1 MLIALLCAVL
11 AAPLY
16 WAFVPVRWRR
26 EVLTLASLL
35 ALGIYDA
42 RLLAA
47 LMALNLV
54 LFGLLRAM
62 AAGPPGRARAL
73 AACGVLLLVALFA
86 WNKLAA
92 GGGGV
97 LPSQGGLVFLGLSYL
112 VLKAAAALLD
122 TLRGA
127 HRELRFRDL
136 LAWMVFLPTYPSGP
150 IEELAHFRDQTLRVS
165 QARVLTGLERILFG
179 LVKALVLS
187 HQLGQWAGPILS
199 APDAHGP
206 LKLLAGTY
214 AFTLR
219 FYLDF
224 AGYSDIAIGLA
235 ALFGYEIR
243 ENFDNPLVRRNL
255 VQLWQRW
262 HMTLTAWLRRYL
274 FVPLARA
281 IMRRGEPRWD
291 PGGPDPRPARN
302 HALLR
307 PLARAG
313 LELRRLGSPPGAGIG
328 LGGGRRARPGAAPA
342 RVAAALVARP
352 PAGPRAERP
361 AHLQLLRAVQRT
373 GDLRS
378 RAGPALAG
386 AAAGIVRLGLARF
399 SETLVDEDVP
409 LAGCIEREKRQRQRV
424 GQRPQHHGANPRPH
438 GGSPRQAARRSRSAR
453 AWGD

>member
-26 EVLTLASLL
+26 EVVALASLL
-35 ALGIYDA
+35 ALGIYDP

-62 AAGPPGRARAL
+62 AAGPSGRARAL

-92 GGGGV
+92 GSGGV

-122 TLRGA
+122 TLRGG

-187 HQLGQWAGPILS
+187 HQMGQWAGPILS

-206 LKLLAGTY
+206 LTLLAGAY

-274 FVPLARA
+274 LVPLSRA
-281 IMRRGEPRWD
+281 IMRRGGPRWD
-291 PGGPDPRPARN
+291 QAALILAQLGTMLFCGLWHGLGWNFAVWGLLQALGLVWVGVVAPVLGRRLPEP
-302 HALLR
+302 LLR
-307 PLARAG
+307 WWRTHPLAHAMSVLLTFNYFALSSVLVISDLGQG
-313 LELRRLGSPPGAGIG
+313 LH
-328 LGGGRRARPGAAPA
+328 
-342 RVAAALVARP
+342 V
-352 PAGPRAERP
+352 
-361 AHLQLLRAVQRT
+361 
-373 GDLRS
+373 
-378 RAGPALAG
+378 
-386 AAAGIVRLGLARF
+386 LAR
-399 SETLVDEDVP
+399 LLGP
-409 LAGCIEREKRQRQRV
+409 
-424 GQRPQHHGANPRPH
+424 
-438 GGSPRQAARRSRSAR
+438 
-453 AWGD
+453 

>member
-1 MLIALLCAVL
+1 MLIALLCALL

-16 WAFVPVRWRR
+16 WAFVPVGWRR
-26 EVLTLASLL
+26 EVVALASLL
-35 ALGIYDA
+35 GLGIYDP

-47 LMALNLV
+47 LLALNLV
-54 LFGLLRAM
+54 LFGLVRAI
-62 AAGPPGRARAL
+62 AAGPAGRARAL
-73 AACGVLLLVALFA
+73 AAFGLLLLAALFV

-122 TLRGA
+122 TLRGH
-127 HRELRFRDL
+127 HRELRFRDF

-150 IEELAHFRDQTLRVS
+150 IEELAHFRDQTPRVD

-187 HQLGQWAGPILS
+187 HQLGQWASPILS

-206 LKLLAGTY
+206 LTLLAAAY

-235 ALFGYEIR
+235 ALFGYEIS

-262 HMTLTAWLRRYL
+262 HMTLTAWLRRHL
-274 FVPLARA
+274 FVPLSRA
-281 IMRRGEPRWD
+281 IMRRSGPRWD
-291 PGGPDPRPARN
+291 QA
-302 HALLR
+302 ALI
-307 PLARAG
+307 LAQLGTMVFCG
-313 LELRRLGSPPGAGIG
+313 LWHG
-328 LGGGRRARPGAAPA
+328 LGWSFAVWGLLQALGLVWVGIAAPA
-342 RVAAALVARP
+342 LGRRLPEPLVRWWRAHPLAHAMSVLLTFNYFALSSTLVFSDLEQGLHFLAR
-352 PAGPRAERP
+352 
-361 AHLQLLRAVQRT
+361 
-373 GDLRS
+373 
-378 RAGPALAG
+378 LAG
-386 AAAGIVRLGLARF
+386 F
-399 SETLVDEDVP
+399 
-409 LAGCIEREKRQRQRV
+409 
-424 GQRPQHHGANPRPH
+424 
-438 GGSPRQAARRSRSAR
+438 
-453 AWGD
+453 

>member
-11 AAPLY
+11 AAPFY
-16 WAFVPVRWRR
+16 WAFVPVHWRR
-26 EVLTLASLL
+26 EVVALASLL
-35 ALGIYDA
+35 ALGIYDPK
-42 RLLAA
+42 LLAA

-62 AAGPPGRARAL
+62 ATGPSGRARAL
-73 AACGVLLLVALFA
+73 AACGVLLLIALFV

-92 GGGGV
+92 GSGGT

-122 TLRGA
+122 TLRGG
-127 HRELRFRDL
+127 HRELRFREL
-136 LAWMVFLPTYPSGP
+136 LAWMAFLPTYPSGP
-150 IEELAHFRDQTLRVS
+150 IEELAHFRDQTPRVS

-206 LKLLAGTY
+206 LTMLASAY

-224 AGYSDIAIGLA
+224 AGYSDIAIGVA

-274 FVPLARA
+274 FIPLSRA
-281 IMRRGEPRWD
+281 IMRRGGPRWD
-291 PGGPDPRPARN
+291 HAALILAQLGTMVFCGLWHGLGWNFAVWGFLQALGLVWVGVVAPVLGRHMPEPLLRWWRAHPLA
-302 HALLR
+302 HALSVLLTFNCFALSSVLVFSDLEQGLHF
-307 PLARAG
+307 LAQ
-313 LELRRLGSPPGAGIG
+313 LLGS
-328 LGGGRRARPGAAPA
+328 
-342 RVAAALVARP
+342 
-352 PAGPRAERP
+352 
-361 AHLQLLRAVQRT
+361 
-373 GDLRS
+373 
-378 RAGPALAG
+378 
-386 AAAGIVRLGLARF
+386 
-399 SETLVDEDVP
+399 
-409 LAGCIEREKRQRQRV
+409 
-424 GQRPQHHGANPRPH
+424 
-438 GGSPRQAARRSRSAR
+438 
-453 AWGD
+453 

>member
-26 EVLTLASLL
+26 EVVALASLL
-35 ALGIYDA
+35 GLGIYDPG
-42 RLLAA
+42 LLAA

-54 LFGLLRAM
+54 LFGLVRAM
-62 AAGPPGRARAL
+62 AAGGSGRARVL

-92 GGGGV
+92 GSGGV

-122 TLRGA
+122 TLRGGN
-127 HRELRFRDL
+127 RDLRFRDL
-136 LAWMVFLPTYPSGP
+136 LAWMAFLPTYPSGP

-187 HQLGQWAGPILS
+187 HQLGEWAGPILS

-206 LKLLAGTY
+206 LTLLAGAY

-224 AGYSDIAIGLA
+224 AGYSDIAIGVA
-235 ALFGYEIR
+235 ALFGYEIH

-262 HMTLTAWLRRYL
+262 HMTLTAWLRHYL
-274 FVPLARA
+274 FVPLSRA
-281 IMRRGEPRWD
+281 VMRRGGPRWD
-291 PGGPDPRPARN
+291 QAALILAQLGTMVFCGLWHGLGWNFAVWGLLQALGLIWVGVVAPGLGRRLPQPLVRWWRA
-302 HALLR
+302 R
-307 PLARAG
+307 PLAHAMSVVFTFNYFALSSVLVFADLEQG
-313 LELRRLGSPPGAGIG
+313 LRF
-328 LGGGRRARPGAAPA
+328 
-342 RVAAALVARP
+342 
-352 PAGPRAERP
+352 
-361 AHLQLLRAVQRT
+361 
-373 GDLRS
+373 
-378 RAGPALAG
+378 
-386 AAAGIVRLGLARF
+386 LAR
-399 SETLVDEDVP
+399 L
-409 LAGCIEREKRQRQRV
+409 L
-424 GQRPQHHGANPRPH
+424 GA
-438 GGSPRQAARRSRSAR
+438 
-453 AWGD
+453 

>member
-1 MLIALLCAVL
+1 MLIALLCALL

-16 WAFVPVRWRR
+16 WVLVPVRWRR
-26 EVLTLASLL
+26 EAVALASLL
-35 ALGIYDA
+35 ALGIYDP

-54 LFGLLRAM
+54 LFGLVRAM
-62 AAGPPGRARAL
+62 AAGGSSRARTL
-73 AACGVLLLVALFA
+73 AACGLLLLVALFA

-122 TLRGA
+122 TLRGG
-127 HRELRFRDL
+127 HRDLCFRDL
-136 LAWMVFLPTYPSGP
+136 LAWIVFLPTYTSGP

-165 QARVLTGLERILFG
+165 PVRVLTGLERILFG

-206 LKLLAGTY
+206 LTLLAGAY

-235 ALFGYEIR
+235 ALFGYEIS

-274 FVPLARA
+274 FVPLSRA
-281 IMRRGEPRWD
+281 VMRRAGPRWD
-291 PGGPDPRPARN
+291 QAALILAQLGTMVFCGLWHGLGWNFAVWGLLQALGLIWVGVVARDLGRRLPEVLVRWWRA
-302 HALLR
+302 H
-307 PLARAG
+307 PLAHAMSVLLTFNCFALSNVLVFSDLEQG
-313 LELRRLGSPPGAGIG
+313 LHFLARLLGS
-328 LGGGRRARPGAAPA
+328 
-342 RVAAALVARP
+342 
-352 PAGPRAERP
+352 
-361 AHLQLLRAVQRT
+361 
-373 GDLRS
+373 
-378 RAGPALAG
+378 
-386 AAAGIVRLGLARF
+386 
-399 SETLVDEDVP
+399 
-409 LAGCIEREKRQRQRV
+409 
-424 GQRPQHHGANPRPH
+424 
-438 GGSPRQAARRSRSAR
+438 
-453 AWGD
+453 

>member
-1 MLIALLCAVL
+1 MLIALLCALL

-26 EVLTLASLL
+26 EVLALASLL
-35 ALGIYDA
+35 GLGIYDP

-54 LFGLLRAM
+54 LFGLVRAM
-62 AAGPPGRARAL
+62 VAGGPGRARAL
-73 AACGVLLLVALFA
+73 AACGVLLLIALFA

-122 TLRGA
+122 TLGGG
-127 HRELRFRDL
+127 HRDLRFRDL

-165 QARVLTGLERILFG
+165 QARALNGLERILFG

-199 APDAHGP
+199 APDAHEP
-206 LKLLAGTY
+206 LTLLASAY

-224 AGYSDIAIGLA
+224 AGYSDIAIGVA

-243 ENFDNPLVRRNL
+243 ENFDNPLLRRNL

-274 FVPLARA
+274 FVPLSRA
-281 IMRRGEPRWD
+281 IMRRGGPRWD
-291 PGGPDPRPARN
+291 QAALILAQLGTMVFCGLWHGLGWNFAVWGLLQALGLIWVGIVAPGLGRRLPEPLVSWWRA
-302 HALLR
+302 H
-307 PLARAG
+307 PLAHAMSVLLTFHYFALSSVLVFADLERG
-313 LELRRLGSPPGAGIG
+313 LHFLAQ
-328 LGGGRRARPGAAPA
+328 
-342 RVAAALVARP
+342 LV
-352 PAGPRAERP
+352 
-361 AHLQLLRAVQRT
+361 
-373 GDLRS
+373 GD
-378 RAGPALAG
+378 
-386 AAAGIVRLGLARF
+386 
-399 SETLVDEDVP
+399 
-409 LAGCIEREKRQRQRV
+409 
-424 GQRPQHHGANPRPH
+424 
-438 GGSPRQAARRSRSAR
+438 
-453 AWGD
+453 

>member
-16 WAFVPVRWRR
+16 WAFVPVHWRR
-26 EVLTLASLL
+26 EVLALASLL
-35 ALGIYDA
+35 ALGIYDP

-62 AAGPPGRARAL
+62 AAGPPGRARAM

-206 LKLLAGTY
+206 LTLLAGAY

-274 FVPLARA
+274 FVPFARA
-281 IMRRGEPRWD
+281 IMRRGGPRWD
-291 PGGPDPRPARN
+291 QAALILAQLGTMLFCGLWHGLGWNFAVWGLLQALGLVWVGIVAPVLGRRLPEPLLRCWRTHPLA
-302 HALLR
+302 HALSVLLTFNYFALSSVLVISDLGR
-307 PLARAG
+307 GLHLLAR
-313 LELRRLGSPPGAGIG
+313 
-328 LGGGRRARPGAAPA
+328 
-342 RVAAALVARP
+342 
-352 PAGPRAERP
+352 
-361 AHLQLLRAVQRT
+361 
-373 GDLRS
+373 
-378 RAGPALAG
+378 LAG
-386 AAAGIVRLGLARF
+386 
-399 SETLVDEDVP
+399 S
-409 LAGCIEREKRQRQRV
+409 
-424 GQRPQHHGANPRPH
+424 
-438 GGSPRQAARRSRSAR
+438 
-453 AWGD
+453 

>member
-1 MLIALLCAVL
+1 MLIALLCALL

-26 EVLTLASLL
+26 EVLALASLL
-35 ALGIYDA
+35 GLGIYDP

-54 LFGLLRAM
+54 LFGLVRAM
-62 AAGPPGRARAL
+62 AASGSGQARVL
-73 AACGVLLLVALFA
+73 ATCGLLLLVALFA

-112 VLKAAAALLD
+112 VLKAAAAVLD

-165 QARVLTGLERILFG
+165 QARVLNGLERILFG
-179 LVKALVLS
+179 LVKAWVLS

-199 APDAHGP
+199 APEAHGP
-206 LKLLAGTY
+206 LTLLAGAY

-224 AGYSDIAIGLA
+224 AGYSDIAIGVA
-235 ALFGYEIR
+235 ALFGYEIH

-262 HMTLTAWLRRYL
+262 HMSLTAWLRRYL
-274 FVPLARA
+274 FIPLARA
-281 IMRRGEPRWD
+281 IMRRGGPRWD
-291 PGGPDPRPARN
+291 QAALILAQLGTMVFCGLWHGLGWNFAVWGLLQALGLIWVGIVAPGLGRRLPEPLVSWWRA
-302 HALLR
+302 H
-307 PLARAG
+307 PLAHAMSVLLTFHYFALSNVLVFSDLERG
-313 LELRRLGSPPGAGIG
+313 L
-328 LGGGRRARPGAAPA
+328 
-342 RVAAALVARP
+342 
-352 PAGPRAERP
+352 
-361 AHLQLLRAVQRT
+361 HF
-373 GDLRS
+373 
-378 RAGPALAG
+378 
-386 AAAGIVRLGLARF
+386 LARLLG
-399 SETLVDEDVP
+399 T
-409 LAGCIEREKRQRQRV
+409 
-424 GQRPQHHGANPRPH
+424 
-438 GGSPRQAARRSRSAR
+438 
-453 AWGD
+453 